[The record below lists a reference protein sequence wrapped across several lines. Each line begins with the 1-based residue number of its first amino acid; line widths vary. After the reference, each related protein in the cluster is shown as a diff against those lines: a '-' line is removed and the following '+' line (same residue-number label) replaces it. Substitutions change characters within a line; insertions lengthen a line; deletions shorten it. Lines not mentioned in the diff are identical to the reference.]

1 MYDVRWKREDV
12 GLSSSFFLIK
22 GTMDYVAK
30 ISLNYTLSA
39 YEQVT
44 LQERFDREL
53 KSFLGDKEARVDY
66 IAKDE

>member
-1 MYDVRWKREDV
+1 MLVFPLR
-12 GLSSSFFLIK
+12 FLIK

-53 KSFLGDKEARVDY
+53 KSFLADPEARVDY

>member
-1 MYDVRWKREDV
+1 
-12 GLSSSFFLIK
+12 
-22 GTMDYVAK
+22 MDYVVR
-30 ISLNYTLSA
+30 ICLNYTLSA

-53 KSFLGDKEARVDY
+53 KSFLADPEARVDY